1 MFLGQR
7 VPACGLSL
15 GLERILVVMGERG
28 MFPAAVERPP
38 ADVLVAN
45 FDAAAVAE
53 TLALATTLRAGAD
66 GTRLAVEVFP
76 DVDKL
81 GKQFKYAAERGV
93 PFVAVMGEAE
103 RAAGTVAVKALAS
116 GQQVVVPR
124 DAAAAHI
131 VSVMRTSRG

>member
-1 MFLGQR
+1 M
-7 VPACGLSL
+7 A
-15 GLERILVVMGERG
+15 ERG

-38 ADVLVAN
+38 AEVLVAN
-45 FDAAAVAE
+45 FDAGAVPDV
-53 TLALATTLRAGAD
+53 LALATRLRGGAD

-93 PFVAVMGEAE
+93 PFVAVLGEAE
-103 RAAGTVAVKALAS
+103 RAAGTVAIKALAT